1 MKWTETTQV
10 IQHLCDMSKRLSD
23 ALLVGSFHI
32 SVRLRGGREL
42 AGRFTARHG
51 DNNGGRG
58 GQWQYGETVTIQTA
72 DGRREEVDILDIVAV
87 SAVR

>member
-1 MKWTETTQV
+1 MKWAETTQD

-23 ALLVGSFHI
+23 ALLLGSFNI

-42 AGRFTARHG
+42 TGRFSARHG
-51 DNNGGRG
+51 ENNGGRG
-58 GQWQYGETVTIQTA
+58 GQWHYGETVTIQTA
-72 DGRREEVDILDIVAV
+72 DDRREEIDILDIVAV